1 MLLGNV
7 TEQLLGAVGIST
19 CGDLWEKR
27 DLLYLLFSEN
37 SWEYFVR
44 VALGIGCTDVSDGSE
59 RERKSVSCE
68 TTFKA
73 TNDRDEMCDIVR
85 RLSADLAEDLKRHG
99 VTGRAVTLKYKT
111 ADFENRSRVVQ
122 LHEPTADGSII
133 AEAAIRLLRAEPS
146 EIHLRLLGVRLS
158 QLTGTGSRKQQQQR
172 TLDQLLFAPSSKRRK
187 LDEDVEDVGEST
199 TTGTLHEGS
208 TSTAIAMS
216 SSSAS
221 SFSSSSSS
229 SHFTCP
235 VCQSWRSSS
244 AEDSGLT
251 ELNRHVDEC
260 LNQQVLRQEP
270 STSSGRPV
278 AATGQQSKLD
288 RFVIRR
294 ARTPPPSSLP
304 SSSKDSR

>member
-1 MLLGNV
+1 MLGNV
-7 TEQLLGAVGIST
+7 TEQLLGAIGIST

-37 SWEYFVR
+37 SWEYFIR

-73 TNDRDEMCDIVR
+73 TNDREQLCDIVR
-85 RLSADLAEDLKRHG
+85 RLSADLAEDVKRHG

-111 ADFENRSRVVQ
+111 SDFDNRSRVVQ

-133 AEAAIRLLRAEPS
+133 AEAAIRLLRAEPA
-146 EIHLRLLGVRLS
+146 EMHLRLLGVRLS
-158 QLTGTGSRKQQQQR
+158 QLSGTGSRKQQQQQQR
-172 TLDQLLFAPSSKRRK
+172 TLDQLLFAPSSASKRRK
-187 LDEDVEDVGEST
+187 LDDDVEDVGGST
-199 TTGTLHEGS
+199 TTGFHDGS
-208 TSTAIAMS
+208 TSAAITKPS
-216 SSSAS
+216 SSSL
-221 SFSSSSSS
+221 SSSS

-235 VCQSWRSSS
+235 VCQSWRSST
-244 AEDSGLT
+244 AEEKGLT

-270 STSSGRPV
+270 STSSGRP

-294 ARTPPPSSLP
+294 ARTPPPSALP